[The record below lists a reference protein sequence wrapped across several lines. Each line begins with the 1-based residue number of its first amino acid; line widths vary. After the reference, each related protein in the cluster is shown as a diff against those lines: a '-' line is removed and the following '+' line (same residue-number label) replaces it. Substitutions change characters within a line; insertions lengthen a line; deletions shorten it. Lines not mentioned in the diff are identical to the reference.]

1 MFPQARTEGDAVK
14 FSLPDGVMV
23 AQTTLTRF
31 V

>member
-1 MFPQARTEGDAVK
+1 MEMPGRTLRPE
-14 FSLPDGVMV
+14 FFLPDGVMV